1 MKKITVFLFVFSVIL
16 SAQVRVM
23 ETQVLDLGTNT
34 ILPVFSDDGKYL
46 LFTSTEGLK
55 YYDLTKRTSSRI
67 ADMGYDYS
75 MDNAGNIRFRVD
87 SFDKGLRLN
96 SVLLYDIKT
105 KTTTKILE
113 NKRLDVVPQ
122 ITDHGVYYIENETV
136 KTNLSKSVSKSKP
149 VVFSYNRSLL
159 LYSNGAT
166 KILQPVGDEQF
177 YIWPSVSPDNTQI
190 CFVDKNDLYIT
201 DLNGAIYTFVK
212 EARAPKW
219 SPDGKWITF
228 MRDFDD
234 GYHFTASEIFV
245 LRVADGMI
253 FQLTDTADR
262 IEMSP
267 SWSPDG
273 TQIVCEDA
281 ENDEFILFTLDLR

>member
-1 MKKITVFLFVFSVIL
+1 
-16 SAQVRVM
+16 M